1 MGIVSYIK
9 NFVKGQTAIGLHV
22 SYKKGDVDSYSL
34 VRLKRKNNSLFAE
47 ESRNITEKELG
58 DLKGLKLPIVLCITG
73 SNVIYKKVEE
83 TDTQTMLS
91 GLIPSGKEDE
101 FVYNIYNAER
111 GYCWLS
117 VIRKDVVLELIN
129 KLRDSKLFVSGICL
143 GPFETATVIPVIENS
158 CDSIKSGN
166 YRLGISGNKEIGST
180 GVVVSSV
187 ENDEGE
193 DKLCKIGD
201 DKVSSEYLPAYSA
214 AVSFFT
220 GSHAN
225 FYNKQI
231 NEYFKEYS
239 YYRNNIS
246 LFKGVG
252 ILLFVVLFINFLV
265 FSSYRNEYDSL
276 SSESVINKGLLVRL
290 DSLKSKVAQYKT
302 FISSNSLDVK
312 SNMSFLCDR
321 VILKMPEGISLSQ
334 ISVAPLSSKI
344 RDGEDLKYKDG
355 IIYIEGKC
363 SSPGKIDMW
372 LKFLKDEKWLDGI
385 VRQEYFERE
394 GHGEFVLELKI
405 SSKK

>member
-1 MGIVSYIK
+1 MGICNYIK
-9 NFVKGQTAIGLHV
+9 NFVKGQSAIGLHV
-22 SYKKGDVDSYSL
+22 CYKNGDVESYSL

-47 ESRNITEKELG
+47 EYKEITEKELG

-83 TDTQTMLS
+83 TDTQTILS
-91 GLIPSGKEDE
+91 GLIPSGKEEE

-129 KLRDSKLFVSGICL
+129 KLRESKLFVTGISIGVFEAATLVPAIEKSG
-143 GPFETATVIPVIENS
+143 E
-158 CDSIKSGN
+158 SIKTGN
-166 YRLGISGNKEIGST
+166 YRFGITGNKGGEST
-180 GVVVSSV
+180 GVVISSV
-187 ENDEGE
+187 ENDEGDE
-193 DKLCKIGD
+193 EIYKIGD
-201 DKVSSEYLPAYSA
+201 DEVSSEYLPAYSA
-214 AVSFFT
+214 GVSFFT
-220 GSHAN
+220 GSHSN
-225 FYNKQI
+225 YDDKQI

-239 YYRNNIS
+239 YYRNYIS

-252 ILLFVVLFINFLV
+252 VLLFVVLFINFLV
-265 FSSYRNEYDSL
+265 FSSYRNEYASL

-290 DSLKSKVAQYKT
+290 DSLKSKVAQYKK

-321 VILKMPEGISLSQ
+321 VILKMPGGIKLKQ
-334 ISVAPLSSKI
+334 ISVAPLSSKV
-344 RDGEDLKYKDG
+344 RDGEDLKYRDG
-355 IIYIEGKC
+355 IVHIEGRC
-363 SSPGKIDMW
+363 DSPGKIDLW
-372 LKFLKDEKWLDGI
+372 LKYLKDEKWLDGI